1 MSPTQRVTT
10 LTDKLARRFET
21 HEWRNSWRFI
31 TLTLAFLEVP
41 VGWLVGDVA
50 FEPYSD
56 AEYWLNVSIRIF
68 LLLCYN
74 QDVKRD
80 GRHKKTTQ

>member
-1 MSPTQRVTT
+1 MT
-10 LTDKLARRFET
+10 LAP
-21 HEWRNSWRFI
+21 
-31 TLTLAFLEVP
+31 AFLEVP
-41 VGWLVGDVA
+41 VGWLVGDVV
-50 FEPYSD
+50 FDPYSD
-56 AEYWLNVSIRIF
+56 AEYWLNTSIRIF

>member
-1 MSPTQRVTT
+1 MT
-10 LTDKLARRFET
+10 LA
-21 HEWRNSWRFI
+21 S
-31 TLTLAFLEVP
+31 AFLEVP

-68 LLLCYN
+68 LLPCYN
-74 QDVKRD
+74 LDVKRD